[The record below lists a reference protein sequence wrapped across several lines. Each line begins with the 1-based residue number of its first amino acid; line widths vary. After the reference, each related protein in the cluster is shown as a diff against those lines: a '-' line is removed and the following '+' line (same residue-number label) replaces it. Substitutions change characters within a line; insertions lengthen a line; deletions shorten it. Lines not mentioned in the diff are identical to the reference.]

1 MNHKYQHGVTL
12 IEMMIAMVVSLVLVA
27 GVGTVYFSSK
37 RNYQTRD
44 ELSQMNES
52 ARSALETLRKH
63 LEHAG
68 YATPSKLPLGAYFF
82 VNGDPNPVSQECG
95 GGEENLQDAADFNG
109 RGTRDA
115 FNANGDAISVR
126 FLGDDNLF
134 TDAAGGNLP
143 KECRVGKAASME
155 TSMIYNAFN
164 VDNDGKTRDANNVF
178 VPILYAV
185 GSNVNN
191 RQPIVNG
198 VENIQFEY
206 GIDGDGNGTADEFK
220 RAGGKVKIVG
230 DVDEDEWEQVVSIK
244 VALLVRSL
252 GNVLEVNSVRTYNL
266 LDATVTT
273 PADRYQRAVY
283 TTTIQ
288 LRNVVDN

>member
-1 MNHKYQHGVTL
+1 MSNYKYQHGVTL

-68 YATPSKLPLGAYFF
+68 YATPNKLPIGTYFF
-82 VNGDPNPVSQECG
+82 VKDDPDLPSPVSEECG
-95 GGEENLQDAADFNG
+95 GGKKNLQDVADFNG
-109 RGTRDA
+109 RATRDA

-126 FLGDDNLF
+126 FLGDNNLF
-134 TDAAGGNLP
+134 TDAAGGSLP
-143 KECRVGKAASME
+143 NECRVGNAANMNASL
-155 TSMIYNAFN
+155 IYNAFH
-164 VDNDGKTRDANNVF
+164 VDNDGTTRDNNNVF

-198 VENIQFEY
+198 VENIQFQY
-206 GIDGDGNGTADEFK
+206 GIDTDNNGTADYFANAT
-220 RAGGKVKIVG
+220 RTDDDDA
-230 DVDEDEWEQVVSIK
+230 WQRVVSIK

-252 GNVLEVNSVRTYNL
+252 GNVLEANSVRTYNL
-266 LDATVTT
+266 LNEPVTT

>member
-1 MNHKYQHGVTL
+1 MSNYKYQHGVTL

-52 ARSALETLRKH
+52 GRAALEALRKN

-68 YATPSKLPLGAYFF
+68 YATPNKLPLGSYFF
-82 VNGDPNPVSQECG
+82 IESDPDFEAQECG
-95 GGEENLQDAADFNG
+95 GVKNNMKSKFA
-109 RGTRDA
+109 TRD
-115 FNANGDAISVR
+115 GDGDNSDFISVR
-126 FLGDDNLF
+126 FLGDDKLF
-134 TDAAGGNLP
+134 MDAAGDPLL
-143 KECRVGKAASME
+143 KDCRVGMAANMNASL
-155 TSMIYNAFN
+155 IYNAFY
-164 VDNDGKTRDANNVF
+164 VDDDNKTRDSNNVF

-185 GSNVNN
+185 GSNLTVGSIENDS
-191 RQPIVNG
+191 QPVVNG
-198 VENIQFEY
+198 VENIQFQY
-206 GIDGDGNGTADEFK
+206 GIDADGNGTADEFK
-220 RAGGKVKIVG
+220 KADDVGAGN
-230 DVDEDEWEQVVSIK
+230 WEQVVSIK

-252 GNVLEVNSVRTYNL
+252 GNVLEANSVRTYNL

>member
-1 MNHKYQHGVTL
+1 MPNYKYQHGVTL
-12 IEMMIAMVVSLVLVA
+12 IEMMIAMVVSLVLIA

-44 ELSQMNES
+44 ELSLMNE
-52 ARSALETLRKH
+52 AGRSALETLRQH

-68 YATPSKLPLGAYFF
+68 YATPSKLPLGAYFY
-82 VNGDPNPVSQECG
+82 VKGNPNLVAQACG
-95 GGEENLQDAADFNG
+95 GGVSNLKDPADFNA
-109 RGTRDA
+109 RSTRDA
-115 FNANGDAISVR
+115 FNANGDSIVVR
-126 FLGDDNLF
+126 FLGDNNLF
-134 TDAAGGNLP
+134 TDAVGGLLP
-143 KECRVGKAASME
+143 DECKVGTAADMNASL
-155 TSMIYNAFN
+155 IYNGFH
-164 VDNDGKTRDANNVF
+164 VDNDGSTRDSNNVL

-198 VENIQFEY
+198 VENIQFMY
-206 GIDGDGNGTADEFK
+206 GIDADGNGTAERFSNATGVA
-220 RAGGKVKIVG
+220 AG
-230 DVDEDEWEQVVSIK
+230 DWQDVVSIK

-252 GNVLEVNSVRTYNL
+252 NAVLDVDSVRTYTL
-266 LDATVTT
+266 LDTTVTT

-288 LRNVVDN
+288 LRNVMDN

>member
-1 MNHKYQHGVTL
+1 MPNRKHQRGVTL

-37 RNYQTRD
+37 RSYQVRD
-44 ELSQMNES
+44 ELSQMNE
-52 ARSALETLRKH
+52 AGRAALETLRKH

-82 VNGDPNPVSQECG
+82 VNGDPNLAVQSCG
-95 GGEENLQDAADFNG
+95 GGKQNIKDPNDFNA
-109 RGTRDA
+109 RSTRDA

-126 FLGDDNLF
+126 FLGDNNLF
-134 TDAAGGNLP
+134 LDAAGGALP
-143 KECRVGKAASME
+143 DECRVGNAAGMDASL
-155 TSMIYNAFN
+155 IYNAFH
-164 VDNDGKTRDANNVF
+164 VDNDGSTRDANNRL
-178 VPILYAV
+178 VPILYAL

-191 RQPIVNG
+191 RQPVVNG
-198 VENIQFEY
+198 IENIQFQY
-206 GIDGDGNGTADEFK
+206 GIDTDGNGTADRFVN
-220 RAGGKVKIVG
+220 ATNVG
-230 DVDEDEWEQVVSIK
+230 AANWESVVSIK
-244 VALLVRSL
+244 VAILVRSL
-252 GNVLEVNSVRTYNL
+252 GDVLEANSVRTYNL

-273 PADRYQRAVY
+273 PSDRYQRAVY

>member
-52 ARSALETLRKH
+52 GRAALEALRKN

-68 YATPSKLPLGAYFF
+68 YATPNKLPLGSYFF
-82 VNGDPNPVSQECG
+82 IDSDPDLKKIECG
-95 GGEENLQDAADFNG
+95 GGKKNIEHPEDFN
-109 RGTRDA
+109 TRFTQDA

-143 KECRVGKAASME
+143 EECWVGNAASME
-155 TSMIYNAFN
+155 ASMIYNAFH
-164 VDNDGKTRDANNVF
+164 VDNDGTTRDSNNVF

-198 VENIQFEY
+198 VENIQFQY
-206 GIDGDGNGTADEFK
+206 GIDTNDNGAADSYKKADDVGAGNWD
-220 RAGGKVKIVG
+220 
-230 DVDEDEWEQVVSIK
+230 QVVSIK

-252 GNVLEVNSVRTYNL
+252 GMVLDANSVRTYNL

>member
-1 MNHKYQHGVTL
+1 MSNHKYQHGVTL

-95 GGEENLQDAADFNG
+95 GGKNNLQDATDFTG

-126 FLGDDNLF
+126 FLGDNNLF
-134 TDAAGGNLP
+134 TDAAGASLP
-143 KECRVGKAASME
+143 DECRVGKAANMNASL
-155 TSMIYNAFN
+155 IYNAFH
-164 VDNDGKTRDANNVF
+164 VDNDGTTRDSNNVF

-185 GSNVNN
+185 GSNWDN

-198 VENIQFEY
+198 VENIQFQY
-206 GIDGDGNGTADEFK
+206 GIDGDGNGTADRF
-220 RAGGKVKIVG
+220 ANATNVG
-230 DVDEDEWEQVVSIK
+230 AANWEQVVSIK

-252 GNVLEVNSVRTYNL
+252 GNVLEANSVRTYNL

>member
-52 ARSALETLRKH
+52 GRAALEALRKN

-68 YATPSKLPLGAYFF
+68 YATPNKLPLGSYFF
-82 VNGDPNPVSQECG
+82 IDSDPDLEKKECG
-95 GGEENLQDAADFNG
+95 GGKKNIQYPEDFN
-109 RGTRDA
+109 TRFTQDA

-134 TDAAGGNLP
+134 TDAAGGSLP
-143 KECRVGKAASME
+143 GECRVGKAASME

-191 RQPIVNG
+191 PQPIVNG
-198 VENIQFEY
+198 VENIQFQY
-206 GIDGDGNGTADEFK
+206 GIDADGNGTADEFK

>member
-1 MNHKYQHGVTL
+1 MSNHKYQHGVTL

-68 YATPSKLPLGAYFF
+68 YATPSKLPLGEYFF

-95 GGEENLQDAADFNG
+95 GGNKNLKDPADFNG

-126 FLGDDNLF
+126 FLGDNNLF
-134 TDAAGGNLP
+134 TDAAGGSLP
-143 KECRVGKAASME
+143 NECRVGNAANMNASL
-155 TSMIYNAFN
+155 IYNAFH
-164 VDNDGKTRDANNVF
+164 VDNDGTTRDNNNVF

-198 VENIQFEY
+198 VENIQFQY
-206 GIDGDGNGTADEFK
+206 GIDTNDNGAADSYK
-220 RAGGKVKIVG
+220 KAG
-230 DVDEDEWEQVVSIK
+230 DVGAGNWDQVVSIK

-252 GNVLEVNSVRTYNL
+252 GNVLEANSVRTYNL